1 MRDVCDYIARI
12 QSSSHFV
19 YQKIHPE
26 MSESLHDHG
35 ITPTQLFVLSLL
47 KTQGRCNISQ
57 LADHLGVKPSAVT
70 FMMDRLEQNKL
81 IMREH
86 DQKDRRVVNIRL
98 TKQGENMLET
108 ILESRKAIIT
118 KYLSYLTEDELSF
131 MAETAEKLANYTE
144 KEQIEERTD

>member
-1 MRDVCDYIARI
+1 
-12 QSSSHFV
+12 
-19 YQKIHPE
+19 

-118 KYLSYLTEDELSF
+118 KYRSYLTEDELSF

>member
-12 QSSSHFV
+12 QSASHFV
-19 YQKIHPE
+19 YQKIYPE

>member
-1 MRDVCDYIARI
+1 MGDVCDYIARI
-12 QSSSHFV
+12 QSASHLV

-108 ILESRKAIIT
+108 ILESRKATIT

>member
-12 QSSSHFV
+12 QSASHLV

-26 MSESLHDHG
+26 ISESLHDHG

-47 KTQGRCNISQ
+47 KTQGRCSISQ

-144 KEQIEERTD
+144 KEQMEERTD

>member
-12 QSSSHFV
+12 QSASHFV

-47 KTQGRCNISQ
+47 KTQGRCSISQ

-108 ILESRKAIIT
+108 ILESRKATIT

>member
-1 MRDVCDYIARI
+1 M
-12 QSSSHFV
+12 
-19 YQKIHPE
+19 
-26 MSESLHDHG
+26 
-35 ITPTQLFVLSLL
+35 L

-81 IMREH
+81 IIREH